1 MQAPRLIH
9 PTLVA
14 IVLLLTGL
22 LTACAPSP
30 STRPGDQRG
39 TTVRGAAPV
48 EPGAGPLRVA
58 VILPEEGQHRAA
70 ADAIRE
76 GILAAYFARP
86 APERPEL
93 RFHAAPA
100 DAYRAAAVVQE
111 AAQAG
116 ASVAIGPLDKAAVTQ
131 LANSAALPIPVL
143 ALNQGETAGSP
154 PPNLY
159 QFALAPEDEAEQA
172 AERAWADGHRS
183 AAVITPAGSWG
194 DRVQAAFRT
203 RWEGL
208 GGLVSGQGQYDLAPN
223 DIAGAVSGA
232 LTLDAGRQRHA
243 ELQQIL
249 GRRLEYTA
257 VSSQPTAG
265 GGCVFVAGTAPKV
278 RDVRRELQR
287 QGGGLTVYGTSSA
300 WSGDV
305 SPELEAGIAPI
316 RIPDMPWLVGAE
328 PPGGIGRT
336 ALAAAIP
343 ASARSPLRR
352 LYPMGIDSFNLAT
365 QLDRLRAPGQSFD
378 GQTGNLTLDAQRRV
392 HRRLVWIELSGA
404 GVRVL
409 GYEGRQAAYPVGP
422 AAGVR

>member
-9 PTLVA
+9 PVLVA
-14 IVLLLTGL
+14 TVLLLTGL

-58 VILPEEGQHRAA
+58 VILPEEGQHLAA

-86 APERPEL
+86 AAERPEL

-183 AAVITPAGSWG
+183 AALITPAGSWG

-203 RWEGL
+203 RWEAL

-232 LTLDAGRQRHA
+232 LTADAGRQRHA

-249 GRRLEYTA
+249 GRRLEYTP
-257 VSSQPTAG
+257 VSTEPTAG

-300 WSGDV
+300 WSGDA

-352 LYPMGIDSFNLAT
+352 LYPMGIDSFHLAT
-365 QLDRLRAPGQSFD
+365 QLDRLRTPGQSFD
-378 GQTGNLTLDAQRRV
+378 GQTGNLTLDAQRRL

-409 GYEGRQAAYPVGP
+409 GYEGRQAAYPAGP
-422 AAGVR
+422 AAGAR